1 MKIVLVDD
9 NPDLSE
15 LLTAVGTLEH
25 VETVSFT
32 SSVEALTYLET
43 NEADVV
49 ILDLEMPVI
58 DGLRLAKEIRKN
70 EDLHPEKRPVKLVFY
85 TAQDIDD
92 TIERVGQKVGV
103 EKRYMIHK
111 PYSLGE
117 LVATLKRDF
126 EAV

>member
-9 NPDLSE
+9 NPDMSTILS
-15 LLTAVGTLEH
+15 VIGTIQH

-32 SSVEALTYLET
+32 SSVEALTYLAE

-70 EDLHPEKRPVKLVFY
+70 EDLHPEKLPVKLVFY

-111 PYSLGE
+111 
-117 LVATLKRDF
+117 
-126 EAV
+126 